1 MPYNCAV
8 IVREIWDT
16 RDLVG
21 TVLKEDGGL
30 NEAVLTTRFEPEDL
44 NALEMALQLKDK
56 QGGKVTAISVGQP
69 RNVDVLRE
77 CLYRDVDAVVRVDV
91 PSVKDFDTATLAR
104 MIANT
109 AQKAGPFDLIL
120 AGLDIVDG
128 ENSLLGT
135 HVAASLGVDAVTYV
149 DALDEIAPG
158 RVVCKRQIENGSE
171 VVETKLPA
179 LLVVG
184 VALLKDDPRTPR
196 SAKATLK
203 LKHKKTPI
211 PVSTLQD
218 LGIGDPAS
226 LKTTVLAGYE
236 GIPQRVIESKQ
247 VDPNDEPSLKSM
259 LDDIRRGG

>member
-21 TVLKEDGGL
+21 NVLKEDGSL
-30 NEAVLTTRFEPEDL
+30 NEAILATRFEPEDL

-56 QGGKVTAISVGQP
+56 QGGNVTAISVGQA

-77 CLYRDVDAVVRVDV
+77 CLYRDVDAVIRVDV
-91 PSVKDFDTATLAR
+91 PSVKELDTAVMAR
-104 MIANT
+104 LIAE
-109 AQKAGPFDLIL
+109 AVKKAGPFDLAL
-120 AGLDIVDG
+120 AGLDIVEG
-128 ENSLLGT
+128 ENSLLGA
-135 HVAASLGVDAVTYV
+135 HVAALLGMDSITYV
-149 DALDEIAPG
+149 DALEEIG
-158 RVVCKRQIENGSE
+158 SGKVVCKRQIENGSE
-171 VVETKLPA
+171 VVEAKLPS

-203 LKHKKTPI
+203 LKHKRTLIPSWTP
-211 PVSTLQD
+211 QD
-218 LGIGDPAS
+218 LGINAPSS
-226 LKTTVLAGYE
+226 LPLTVLAGYE

-247 VDPNDEPSLKSM
+247 VDPNDEPSLKAM
-259 LDDIRRGG
+259 LDEIRRGA